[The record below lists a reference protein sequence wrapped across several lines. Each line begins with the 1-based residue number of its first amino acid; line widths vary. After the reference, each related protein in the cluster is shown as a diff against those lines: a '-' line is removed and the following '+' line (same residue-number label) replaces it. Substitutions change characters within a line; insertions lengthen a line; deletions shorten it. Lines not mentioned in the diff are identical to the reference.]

1 MELFRNLISESMFFA
16 LGLITFAERHAT
28 FSDLYFN
35 RLRLHF
41 TNQTFQ
47 IVLEMSDRKIPLIVK
62 KTLSVHHSLQLKRK

>member
-1 MELFRNLISESMFFA
+1 MFFA
-16 LGLITFAERHAT
+16 LRLITFAERHAT

-35 RLRLHF
+35 QLSLHF

-62 KTLSVHHSLQLKRK
+62 KTLSVHQSLQLKRK